1 MLRAGHIEQYGTP
14 DDVYLR
20 PASVFVAQF
29 MGSPSM
35 NIVHA
40 TAEDGKLI
48 LPDGTR
54 LSGVQAADINMSG
67 RNGDVLLGIRSEDL
81 LYDPDGDIRVTVDIV
96 EALGS
101 DTLAY
106 CHPMSKDAQV
116 KSDETIIV
124 RLQGAQRPASGDV
137 IRLTARQGHGHVF
150 DPETQLRC
158 L

>member
-1 MLRAGHIEQYGTP
+1 
-14 DDVYLR
+14 
-20 PASVFVAQF
+20 
-29 MGSPSM
+29 
-35 NIVHA
+35 
-40 TAEDGKLI
+40 
-48 LPDGTR
+48 
-54 LSGVQAADINMSG
+54 MSG

-106 CHPMSKDAQV
+106 CHPMGRDAQV